1 MSESLKDP
9 LHLLLCDALWTK
21 STIPDSDSDLDHDP
35 EQESP
40 PQSPASPP
48 EHQKG
53 SVYQAWL
60 ASRVPTQRNGGYST
74 AGAQRPLTRAN
85 LRQAQTIA
93 ELCVPQIL
101 QIFWSRHP
109 IRAFFM
115 VAFSFIRGTF
125 PVFKGYTHALIINE
139 VSPHR
144 FPHLPLIVVF
154 VQVQSLIS
162 SGHYTW
168 SHLIRLVA
176 AEFLRLAAEK
186 SLDSFAYVS
195 LVFDFDNLLR
205 FF

>member
-9 LHLLLCDALWTK
+9 LHLLLCDALWSK

-139 VSPHR
+139 ASLHR
-144 FPHLPLIVVF
+144 FPHLSLIVVF
-154 VQVQSLIS
+154 APGPKFDLFGSLYLVPFDPSCRSRVFTPGCRKIF
-162 SGHYTW
+162 GLVRVCFTR
-168 SHLIRLVA
+168 IR
-176 AEFLRLAAEK
+176 
-186 SLDSFAYVS
+186 
-195 LVFDFDNLLR
+195 FDNLLR

>member
-9 LHLLLCDALWTK
+9 LHLLICDALWSTS
-21 STIPDSDSDLDHDP
+21 STIPDHDDDHLDHDT
-35 EQESP
+35 EHDSP
-40 PQSPASPP
+40 PQSPQSPSDY
-48 EHQKG
+48 QKG

-60 ASRVPTQRNGGYST
+60 ASRPSTQQNGGYST

-85 LRQAQTIA
+85 LRLAQTIA

-139 VSPHR
+139 ASPTHSSH
-144 FPHLPLIVVF
+144 P
-154 VQVQSLIS
+154 IS
-162 SGHYTW
+162 P
-168 SHLIRLVA
+168 
-176 AEFLRLAAEK
+176 
-186 SLDSFAYVS
+186 
-195 LVFDFDNLLR
+195 
-205 FF
+205 